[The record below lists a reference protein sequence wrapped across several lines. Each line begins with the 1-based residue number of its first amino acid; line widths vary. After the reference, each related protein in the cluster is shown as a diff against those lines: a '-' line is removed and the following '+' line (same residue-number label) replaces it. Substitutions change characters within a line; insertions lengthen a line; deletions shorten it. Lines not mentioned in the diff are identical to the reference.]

1 MESCRDKKFIPI
13 FAIQKYKNM
22 PTLLNIFGLR
32 FYFYS
37 DEHEPIHVHIE
48 NSDGKAKINL
58 LPLVEVVE
66 NRNIKLKDVKKALAV
81 IDLYKEEFI
90 SVWYEYHGNE

>member
-1 MESCRDKKFIPI
+1 
-13 FAIQKYKNM
+13 M

-37 DEHEPIHVHIE
+37 DEHIPVHVHIE

-58 LPLVEVVE
+58 LPTIEVVE
-66 NRNIKLKDVKKALAV
+66 NKNINVKDIKKALK
-81 IDLYKEEFI
+81 IIELYKEEFI
-90 SVWYEYHGNE
+90 TAWNEYHES